1 MSDEEIR
8 ALLERVKTIAV
19 VGLSDRPDRP
29 AYGVAAYLQRQGYR
43 IIPVHPLEK
52 DVLGEKTYRSLS
64 AVPET
69 IDLVNVFR
77 ASEAVPGIFAEMKE
91 LGLRYAWLQEGI
103 TCDEV
108 PEGMDVVQDRCLL
121 KVHRRLFA

>member
-1 MSDEEIR
+1 VSDEAIR
-8 ALLERVKTIAV
+8 ALLEGVKTIAV
-19 VGLSDRPDRP
+19 VGLSDRPERP

-52 DVLGEKTYRSLS
+52 EVLGEKTYKSLA
-64 AVPET
+64 AVPER
-69 IDLVNVFR
+69 IDLVDVFR
-77 ASEAVPGIFAEMKE
+77 ASDAVPGLLEEMKA

-108 PEGMDVVQDRCLL
+108 PEGMEVVQDRCLL